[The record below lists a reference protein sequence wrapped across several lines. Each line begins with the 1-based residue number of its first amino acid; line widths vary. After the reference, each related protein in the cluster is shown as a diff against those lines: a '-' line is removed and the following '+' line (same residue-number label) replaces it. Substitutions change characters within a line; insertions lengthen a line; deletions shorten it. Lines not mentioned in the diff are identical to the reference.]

1 MLLTIWVWLDGE
13 IGRRPRF
20 KLWCPEMDVWV
31 RIPLKLLIIKEG
43 GFMKELLEELK
54 KQYEGNSVMEAVAVS
69 IAYKIGYSE
78 GFAAGEEAMKNLI
91 DKLTSPTISN

>member
-1 MLLTIWVWLDGE
+1 
-13 IGRRPRF
+13 
-20 KLWCPEMDVWV
+20 
-31 RIPLKLLIIKEG
+31 
-43 GFMKELLEELK
+43 MKELLEELK

-69 IAYKIGYSE
+69 IENAYKIGYSE